1 MKKILPILVLSCLP
15 LNSHAAQLDTE
26 QQDQVR
32 KLIHQTLVE
41 NPSIIVEAIEVLRT
55 QEFEKQQLQKKAV
68 LQHNEAALF
77 HNSSDPF
84 IGAKK
89 PELTIAYFTDYNCA
103 FCKRQDPLL
112 DQIIKDFPQVRI
124 VYKDLPILG
133 ESSREAATMALL
145 AFKNNPESY
154 IALHNKL
161 MSKPGKHNTQSIE
174 AAIKSSGID
183 LDKLKKGNSQE
194 ANQQLDQNLKLAAEL
209 GIQGTPALVFSDSVI
224 GGYTDLQKIESMIK
238 ERLTKS

>member
-1 MKKILPILVLSCLP
+1 MKKILPILALSCLP
-15 LNSHAAQLDTE
+15 LSSHAAQLDTE

-32 KLIHQTLVE
+32 QLIHQTLVE
-41 NPSIIVEAIEVLRT
+41 NPDIIVEAIEVLRT
-55 QEFEKQQLQKKAV
+55 QEFENQQRQKQ
-68 LQHNEAALF
+68 AALSHHKTDLF
-77 HNSSDPF
+77 NDSADPY

-112 DQIIKDFPQVRI
+112 DKIIKDFPQVRI

-133 ESSREAATMALL
+133 ESSREAAVMALM

-183 LDKLKKGNSQE
+183 LDKLKKGKTQE
-194 ANQQLDQNLKLAAEL
+194 ANQQLDQNLQLATDL
-209 GIQGTPALVFSDSVI
+209 GIQGTPALVFPDAVL
-224 GGYTDLQKIESMIK
+224 GGYTDLQKIEGMIK
-238 ERLTKS
+238 ERLKHS